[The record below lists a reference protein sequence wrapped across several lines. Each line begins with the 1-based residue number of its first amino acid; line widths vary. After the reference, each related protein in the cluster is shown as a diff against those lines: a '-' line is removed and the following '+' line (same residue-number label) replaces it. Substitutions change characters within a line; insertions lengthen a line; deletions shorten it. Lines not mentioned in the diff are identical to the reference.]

1 MVSAGLFLWEFLVGG
16 TDLMGTVLP
25 SIEGRRTV
33 EVLSPRVDA
42 LIALATPPLAAAPAA
57 VAAPASVWV
66 YFGSWRMC
74 LQSIKQGGTI

>member
-25 SIEGRRTV
+25 SIEGAMDGR
-33 EVLSPRVDA
+33 PRVDA

-66 YFGSWRMC
+66 YFGSWCMC
-74 LQSIKQGGTI
+74 LQSIKHGGTV